1 MGEGLILLNLTNLLL
16 NIRNSSRIKEVE
28 SDIDKIVNKYNITD
42 DNIRYALELSLKK
55 SNDSTAYLDS
65 LFLNLTKQLNEREA
79 EVARLNNASLELQAS
94 LDRLSPDAK
103 LALYEIYP
111 LLSNI
116 QDFLEK
122 DLDIFKE
129 LYNMDNAI
137 VADLKEFQADTL
149 FIMDIFNLKM
159 SDVSSYMVNT
169 DKIIMDLSN
178 ELFMLRASLNS
189 DIKEMET
196 DIQSITAETNRVLKD
211 LKLISNNDSAV
222 LVNNKIILSNSS
234 IVRYPSLSS
243 VQLQIAP
250 RSMDYTYKVNRT
262 TRTATY
268 TGPIWT
274 IGHKMLYDN
283 IVSNPESLYSA
294 QLNQIS
300 GSELS
305 ILLPRINLTGKFYVA
320 IRTEAAS
327 VLAKSAFSCTFITR
341 KLKRHVDI
349 YRSDWISDPNASD
362 GGYQVST
369 YVRTD
374 VFDHEILDEEYNHFI
389 YPSSVGGITRPKLI
403 EVKNIAVAPGLA
415 VLEIGFVTDAPS
427 VLATQNSI
435 PYPSWFH
442 RKLPGNLV
450 IGRKDTIESESGD
463 LVLKFPSL
471 PITITGIATFT
482 N

>member
-1 MGEGLILLNLTNLLL
+1 MGEGLIFLNLTNLLL
-16 NIRNSSRIKEVE
+16 NLRNSGKIKKVE
-28 SDIDKIVNKYNITD
+28 SDIDKIVNKYNVTD

-55 SNDSTAYLDS
+55 SSDSTAHLDS
-65 LFLNLTKQLNEREA
+65 LFLNLKKQLNEKEA
-79 EVARLNNASLELQAS
+79 EAARLNNASLELQAS

-103 LALYEIYP
+103 LVLYEIYP
-111 LLSNI
+111 LLNNI

-129 LYNMDNAI
+129 LYNMDSAI

-149 FIMDIFNLKM
+149 FIMDLFNLKM

-169 DKIIMDLSN
+169 DKIIMELSN
-178 ELFMLRASLNS
+178 ELFILRASLES

-196 DIQSITAETNRVLKD
+196 DIQSVTAETNRVLKD
-211 LKLISNNDSAV
+211 LNLISNNDSAV
-222 LVNNKIILSNSS
+222 LVNNKVVLSNSS

-243 VQLQIAP
+243 VQFQVVP
-250 RSMDYTYKVNRT
+250 RSMDYQYKVMMQ

-305 ILLPRINLTGKFYVA
+305 ILLPNINLTGKFFVA
-320 IRTEAAS
+320 LRTEAAS
-327 VLAKSAFSCTFITR
+327 ILGNSKFECTFIAR
-341 KLKRHVDI
+341 KLRRHVDV
-349 YRSDWISDPNASD
+349 YRTDWVNDINAAN
-362 GGYQVST
+362 GGYSVQT

-374 VFDHEILDEEYNHFI
+374 VFDHEILNEEYNHFI
-389 YPSSVGGITRPKLI
+389 YPSSTGGITRPILL
-403 EVKNIAVAPGLA
+403 EVKKIAVAPGLA
-415 VLEIGFVTDAPS
+415 VLEIGFVTNAPS

-450 IGRKDTIESESGD
+450 IGSKETVASESGD
-463 LVLKFPSL
+463 LILKFPSL

>member
-1 MGEGLILLNLTNLLL
+1 
-16 NIRNSSRIKEVE
+16 
-28 SDIDKIVNKYNITD
+28 
-42 DNIRYALELSLKK
+42 
-55 SNDSTAYLDS
+55 
-65 LFLNLTKQLNEREA
+65 
-79 EVARLNNASLELQAS
+79 
-94 LDRLSPDAK
+94 
-103 LALYEIYP
+103 
-111 LLSNI
+111 
-116 QDFLEK
+116 
-122 DLDIFKE
+122 
-129 LYNMDNAI
+129 MDNAI
-137 VADLKEFQADTL
+137 IADLKEFQADTL
-149 FIMDIFNLKM
+149 FIMNIFNLKM
-159 SDVSSYMVNT
+159 SDISSYMVNT

-222 LVNNKIILSNSS
+222 LVNNKIVLSNSS

-250 RSMDYTYKVNRT
+250 RSMDYTYKVNKTNRT
-262 TRTATY
+262 GTY

-283 IVSNPESLYSA
+283 IVSKPESLYSA

-320 IRTEAAS
+320 LRTEAAS
-327 VLAKSAFSCTFITR
+327 VLGNSAFSCTFITR

-349 YRSDWISDPNASD
+349 YRSDWVNDPNAAD

-450 IGRKDTIESESGD
+450 IGRKDTVESESGD

>member
-1 MGEGLILLNLTNLLL
+1 MGKGLILLHLTNLLL
-16 NIRNSSRIKEVE
+16 SLRNSTKIKEVE
-28 SDIDKIVNKYNITD
+28 SDIDKIINKYNITND
-42 DNIRYALELSLKK
+42 DIRYALELSLKK
-55 SNDSTAYLDS
+55 SSDSTAHLNS
-65 LFLNLTKQLNEREA
+65 LFLNLTKQLNEKEA
-79 EVARLNNASLELQAS
+79 EVARLKDASLELQAS
-94 LDRLSPDAK
+94 LNRLSPDAK
-103 LALYEIYP
+103 VVLYEIYP

-129 LYNMDNAI
+129 LHNIDNAI
-137 VADLKEFQADTL
+137 LADLKQFQADTL
-149 FIMDIFNLKM
+149 FIMGIFNLKM
-159 SDVSSYMVNT
+159 NDVSSYMVNT
-169 DKIIMDLSN
+169 DKIIMELSN
-178 ELFMLRASLNS
+178 ELFTLRASLES

-211 LKLISNNDSAV
+211 LNLISNNDSAV
-222 LVNNKIILSNSS
+222 LVNNKVVLSNSS
-234 IVRYPSLSS
+234 IVRYQSLSS
-243 VQLQIAP
+243 VQFNVAP
-250 RSMDYTYKVNRT
+250 RSMNYQYKVNKT

-294 QLNQIS
+294 QLNQIP

-305 ILLPRINLTGKFYVA
+305 ILLPNIDLTKKFFVA

-327 VLAKSAFSCTFITR
+327 VLGSSKFECTFIAK
-341 KLKRHVDI
+341 KLRRHVDI
-349 YRSDWISDPNASD
+349 YRTVWVSDMNIPD
-362 GGYQVST
+362 GGYEVQS

-374 VFDHEILDEEYNHFI
+374 VFDHEILNEEYNHFI
-389 YPSSVGGITRPKLI
+389 YPLSTGGITRPTLL
-403 EVKNIAVAPGLA
+403 EVKNITMAPGLA
-415 VLEIGFVTDAPS
+415 VLEIGFVTNAPS

-435 PYPSWFH
+435 GYPSWFH

-450 IGRKDTIESESGD
+450 IGTKETVASESGD